1 MTDYQSLVQL
11 LTQKSVRRG
20 QFKLASGK
28 ISDLYIDVRM
38 TSMSPEGLSQIG
50 PLALQAIRSTGWS
63 VDSIG
68 GMTLG
73 ADPIAYAISYASSL
87 ITPSLRAFTV
97 RKDTKLHGTG
107 KLIEGPFAPG
117 DHVVIVEDVI
127 TTGFSALRAIEII
140 TNAGGYV
147 QGVLALVDRKEGG
160 RETIERKGY
169 TVLSL
174 IPIDHIIAAL
184 PDVTAIRAS
193 AVE

>member
-11 LTQKSVRRG
+11 LAQKSVRRG
-20 QFKLASGK
+20 RFTLASGK
-28 ISDLYIDVRM
+28 ISDIYIDVRM

-63 VDSIG
+63 VDSVG

-73 ADPIAYAISYASSL
+73 ADPIAYAISYASSFS
-87 ITPSLRAFTV
+87 TSPLRAFTV

-107 KLIEGPFAPG
+107 KLIEGPFSRG
-117 DHVVIVEDVI
+117 DHVVVVEDVI
-127 TTGFSALRAIEII
+127 TTGGSALQAIETV

-160 RETIERKGY
+160 RETIEHEGY
-169 TVLSL
+169 AVISL
-174 IPIDHIIAAL
+174 IPIDELIAAL
-184 PDVTAIRAS
+184 SNATVTQAS
-193 AVE
+193 AGE